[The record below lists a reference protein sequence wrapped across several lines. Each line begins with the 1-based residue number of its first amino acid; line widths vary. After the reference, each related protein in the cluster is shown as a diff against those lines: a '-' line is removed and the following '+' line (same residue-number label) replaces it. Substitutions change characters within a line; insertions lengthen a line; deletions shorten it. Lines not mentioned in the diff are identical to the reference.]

1 MNELKDNP
9 AGDPSW
15 RTLLQAA
22 LHRNR
27 SDAGVR
33 YLQLATVDP
42 WGHPRNR
49 TVVFRGFLG
58 DTDRIQL
65 AVDSRSEK
73 ICQIAHCPLAQICWY
88 FCKTREQFRIAG
100 TLEAIT
106 ADHPDPRAQQHR
118 QQLWQQISEKGRLLW
133 FWPEPKGPLA
143 PPEAFVE
150 ELPPKR
156 HLCHRRHLSYCCWI
170 QRRWITSS
178 SREMRSI
185 PSDGLCMS
193 AARKGGN
200 AERSTPRRIPADCR
214 WEGERFSPSERRL
227 NEY

>member
-9 AGDPSW
+9 AVDPSW

-73 ICQIAHCPLAQICWY
+73 ICQIAHCPLVQICWY

-150 ELPPKR
+150 ELPPEKASLPPPTFVLLLLDPTEVD
-156 HLCHRRHLSYCCWI
+156 HLQLKGDAIYP
-170 QRRWITSS
+170 QRRT
-178 SREMRSI
+178 
-185 PSDGLCMS
+185 LY
-193 AARKGGN
+193 
-200 AERSTPRRIPADCR
+200 ERSPQGWKCR
-214 WEGERFSPSERRL
+214 AVNP
-227 NEY
+227 